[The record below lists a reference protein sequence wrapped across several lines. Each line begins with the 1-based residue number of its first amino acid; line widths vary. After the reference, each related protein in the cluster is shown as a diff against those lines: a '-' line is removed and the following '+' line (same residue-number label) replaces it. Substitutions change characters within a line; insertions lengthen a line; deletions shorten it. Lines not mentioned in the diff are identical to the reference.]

1 MGFGRLLSRR
11 SKEPPSGYTSSISS
25 DFSIPESVPPA
36 YPVDGRLN
44 KDAVAV
50 DAKSYMPAFPIMAS
64 SHSGGAEGGPKPR
77 FAGVLS
83 RKPVGRQPEQQHT
96 AAARPYQTAQAGTI
110 PRPPFSP
117 GGGGGNDGHRSFY
130 SHQDDVGRGQQ
141 AAPPNIRPM
150 SIPVPG
156 MATSNSNTI
165 TKQRHTSTSF
175 LSSLTNTNT
184 NTTPTSTS
192 NGNSS
197 PSGSRPHVDV
207 PPSEVRR
214 CTKLL
219 RRMYE
224 LQLDMWSMR
233 YAYEQDLPERHE
245 KRRQADALL
254 VEIQNMI
261 QTWTAT
267 SGAGWTPEERAQ
279 VEYIGRH
286 LDSLSQ
292 NKFW

>member
-11 SKEPPSGYTSSISS
+11 SKEPNTGYTASINS

-36 YPVDGRLN
+36 YPVDGRSN
-44 KDAVAV
+44 KSTVAI
-50 DAKSYMPAFPIMAS
+50 DAKPYMPAFPIMAS
-64 SHSGGAEGGPKPR
+64 YNLADGPKSR
-77 FAGVLS
+77 FPSMLS
-83 RKPVGRQPEQQHT
+83 RKPVGQPEQQQHSG
-96 AAARPYQTAQAGTI
+96 ALPYQMAQAAI

-117 GGGGGNDGHRSFY
+117 GGSDNDGPRSFY
-130 SHQDDVGRGQQ
+130 SHQDDSGYGQ
-141 AAPPNIRPM
+141 AAYQSPPNIRPM

-156 MATSNSNTI
+156 ITSNSNSNGAT
-165 TKQRHTSTSF
+165 TKQRHTSGGF
-175 LSSLTNTNT
+175 LSSFTNNT
-184 NTTPTSTS
+184 SSSSAS
-192 NGNSS
+192 NNNSS
-197 PSGSRPHVDV
+197 SSASSRPQVDV
-207 PPSEVRR
+207 APSEVRR

-233 YAYEQDLPERHE
+233 YAYEQDMPERHE

-261 QTWTAT
+261 QTWTTT
-267 SGAGWTPEERAQ
+267 SGAGWSAEERAQ

>member
-11 SKEPPSGYTSSISS
+11 SKEPSGYTASINS
-25 DFSIPESVPPA
+25 DFSVPESVPPA

-44 KDAVAV
+44 KDTVAI
-50 DAKSYMPAFPIMAS
+50 DTKPYMPSFPIMAS
-64 SHSGGAEGGPKPR
+64 HNSAEGPPKPR
-77 FAGVLS
+77 FPSVLS
-83 RKPVGRQPEQQHT
+83 RKPVGQPEQQQQHT
-96 AAARPYQTAQAGTI
+96 GAAPYQMAQAAI

-117 GGGGGNDGHRSFY
+117 GGGSGDSTGPRTFY
-130 SHQDDVGRGQQ
+130 SHQDDSGHGQSAYQ
-141 AAPPNIRPM
+141 SPPNIRPM

-156 MATSNSNTI
+156 ITSTGNSTTTT
-165 TKQRHTSTSF
+165 TKQRHSSTGF
-175 LSSLTNTNT
+175 LSSF
-184 NTTPTSTS
+184 STS
-192 NGNSS
+192 NNNNTSS
-197 PSGSRPHVDV
+197 SASNGSSSSSRPHVDV

-233 YAYEQDLPERHE
+233 YAYEQDMPERHE

-261 QTWTAT
+261 QTWTTT
-267 SGAGWTPEERAQ
+267 SGAGWSAEERAQ